1 MLMTRYLLK
10 NLVNVTVFVALT
22 LAAVIWL
29 TQSLKL
35 LELVASTDAP
45 LSLFLKLVAMTMPR
59 FLEIILPLSLV
70 TAVLFVYH
78 KMIMDNELIVLRS
91 CGFDQFT
98 LARPALILA
107 GCLTVFLLLLT
118 TYVSPKS
125 HAEVQL
131 MRQALQSEYSSM
143 LLREGVFNTFGK
155 NLTVYVRKRTR
166 EGDLMGILIHDTR
179 DTDKPPVTVTAKKGR
194 LTIQDGVPQI
204 IVYDGMRQQ
213 MNAGG
218 ENLSKLHFSRY
229 TIEIKGFE
237 GETNA
242 RWREANERT
251 FMELLSPDM
260 SNSIDRKNAAFFQAE
275 AHHRIITPFN
285 AVAFT
290 LMALVCILV
299 GPFNR
304 RGQGKKV
311 LVASVLVIALQALNI
326 AVVSSLRKNPDFV
339 PVLYIATLLP
349 VAVGFYGLHLRG
361 EQKILFLLRKLRQT
375 REAMA

>member
-78 KMIMDNELIVLRS
+78 KLIMDNELIVLRS
-91 CGFDQFT
+91 CGFDQYT
-98 LARPALILA
+98 LAKPALILA
-107 GCLTVFLLLLT
+107 GCLTVFLLCLT
-118 TYVSPKS
+118 TYISPKS
-125 HAEVQL
+125 HAEVQR

-179 DTDKPPVTVTAKKGR
+179 DTDKPPVTVSAKKGR
-194 LTIQDGVPQI
+194 LMMQDGVPQI
-204 IVYDGMRQQ
+204 VVYDGMRQQ
-213 MNAGG
+213 MNEGG

-242 RWREANERT
+242 RWKESTERT
-251 FMELLSPDM
+251 FFELLSPDM
-260 SNSIDRKNAAFFQAE
+260 SSALDRRNAAAFRAE

-285 AVAFT
+285 AISFT
-290 LMALVCILV
+290 LIALVCILV

-311 LVASVLVIALQALNI
+311 LVAGLLIVALQALNI
-326 AVVSSLRKNPDFV
+326 AVVSSLRKNPGFV
-339 PVLYIATLLP
+339 PVLYLSTLIPL
-349 VAVGFYGLHLRG
+349 AIGFYGLNLKG

-375 REAMA
+375 REALA